1 MKLSV
6 LIPTT
11 RRRKGF
17 LTALLSQIYGELGYP
32 ISKGG
37 SGRITRHIWPDVEV
51 LTDNCESCR
60 IGEKRN
66 NLLANATGEYTC
78 FIDDDDRI
86 ADNYFALILEAIK
99 TNPDCVSLRGIMTV
113 DGANPQMFEHSIRY
127 RAYATTTNPIK
138 YERYPN
144 HLNTIRADISKRFK
158 FVHKNW
164 GEDTDWATE
173 IFRAGAIKTEHYIDQ
188 VIYYYDYRSNK

>member
-11 RRRKGF
+11 RRRKPYLERLLNQIKHQIGDYNA
-17 LTALLSQIYGELGYP
+17 LTSN
-32 ISKGG
+32 
-37 SGRITRHIWPDVEV
+37 RIGLYIFSDIEV
-51 LTDNCESCR
+51 IIDRCESCK
-60 IGEKRN
+60 IGAKRN
-66 NLLANATGEYTC
+66 YLLELATGEYTC

-86 ADNYFALILEAIK
+86 SDNYFALILEAIK

-173 IFRAGAIKTEHYIDQ
+173 IFRAGAIKTEAYIDD
-188 VIYYYDYRSNK
+188 ILYYYDYISNK